1 MAKGRGGMMPGMGG
15 MGGKQADMMRQL
27 ARLQEQMLAEQQALG
42 QETVEVSVGGGAVQV
57 VMTGHQK
64 LQAVH
69 IKPELLQPEEAEM
82 LTDLLISAVNQAVEK
97 SQALAGSRMQSVTS
111 GLGLPPGFG
120 F

>member
-1 MAKGRGGMMPGMGG
+1 MAKGRGGMMMPG
-15 MGGKQADMMRQL
+15 MGGKQPDMMRQL
-27 ARLQEQMLAEQQALG
+27 ARMQEQMLAEQQALAD
-42 QETVEVSVGGGAVQV
+42 ETVEISVGGGVVKV

-64 LQAVH
+64 LQSVQ
-69 IKPELLQPEEAEM
+69 IQPELLNPEESEM
-82 LTDLLISAVNQAVEK
+82 LSDLLISAINQAVEK

>member
-1 MAKGRGGMMPGMGG
+1 MAKGRGGMMMPG

-27 ARLQEQMLAEQQALG
+27 ARVQEQMLAEQQALG
-42 QETVEVSVGGGAVQV
+42 QETVEISVGGGAVQV